1 MTRPFL
7 FGEKRMTIPFYD
19 EHGQAFFDRS
29 IDANLNHLY
38 DAFTKYL
45 SDDAHILEVGCGSGR
60 DAKAFIE
67 RGYRVTA
74 TDGSATMAK
83 LAQEYLGQEVLHLT
97 FDQIAFENEFDA
109 IWANACLLHLPM
121 AEMKSVFERLSK
133 ALKTGGVWYAGL
145 KLGEGEIVAPDGR
158 MFTFFNQ
165 ETMRELVSHFPS
177 LEIAEMTTSEDTRPD
192 HKSEFWLNV
201 YLRKL

>member
-1 MTRPFL
+1 
-7 FGEKRMTIPFYD
+7 MTIPYYD

-29 IDANLNHLY
+29 MQANLDQLY
-38 DAFTKYL
+38 NAFTKYL
-45 SDDAHILEVGCGSGR
+45 PDDAHILEVGCGSGR

-83 LAQEYLGQEVLHLT
+83 LAQEYLGQEVLHWT
-97 FDQIAFENEFDA
+97 FDEIDFDNEFDA
-109 IWANACLLHLPM
+109 IWANACLLHVPM
-121 AEMKSVFERLSK
+121 AEIKSVFERLSK

-158 MFTFFNQ
+158 LFTFFN
-165 ETMRELVSHFPS
+165 EATMRELVSQFPS
-177 LEIAEMTTSEDTRPD
+177 LEILEMKTSEDTRPD
-192 HKSEFWLNV
+192 HAGEFWLNV
-201 YLRKL
+201 YLRKT

>member
-1 MTRPFL
+1 
-7 FGEKRMTIPFYD
+7 MTIPYYD

-29 IDANLNHLY
+29 MQANLDQLY
-38 DAFTKYL
+38 NAFTKYL
-45 SDDAHILEVGCGSGR
+45 PDDAHILEVGCGSGR

-83 LAQEYLGQEVLHLT
+83 LAQEYLGQEVLHWT
-97 FDQIAFENEFDA
+97 FDEIDFDNEFDA
-109 IWANACLLHLPM
+109 IWANACLLHVPM

-133 ALKTGGVWYAGL
+133 ALKIGGIWYAGL
-145 KLGEGEIVAPDGR
+145 KLGEGEIVAADGR
-158 MFTFFNQ
+158 LFTFFN
-165 ETMRELVSHFPS
+165 EATMREFVAQFPT
-177 LEIAEMTTSEDTRPD
+177 LEILEMKTSEDTRPD

-201 YLRKL
+201 YIRKL